1 LEVSVFRYIKSFFV
15 ALNANAHPGDI
26 AHAVALGLLMALVP
40 KANLL
45 WAVLFVFIL
54 FVRVNKGAFFLSL
67 VLLAFVVP
75 FADVAVEAL
84 GYGILSIPFLQGA
97 YAGLYA
103 TPFVGLTRFNNSM
116 VTGSL
121 VAGLILYVPVYALA
135 RFLVDK
141 YRKVLQ
147 PKIANSKFMKVFV
160 NLPFVKQI
168 INAPKPGEFL
178 K

>member
-1 LEVSVFRYIKSFFV
+1 VFRYIKSFFL

-26 AHAVALGLLMALVP
+26 AHGVALGLFLAMVP

-45 WAVLFVFIL
+45 WALLFFFIL

-67 VLLAFVVP
+67 ILLAFVVP

-84 GYGILSIPFLQGA
+84 GYGVLGIPFLQGA
-97 YAGLYA
+97 YTALYA
-103 TPFVGLTRFNNSM
+103 VPFAGLTRFNNSM
-116 VTGSL
+116 VMGGL
-121 VAGLILYVPVYALA
+121 VAGIVLYVPAYAIV
-135 RFLVDK
+135 RFLVDR

-160 NLPFVKQI
+160 NLPLVKQI
-168 INAPKPGEFL
+168 INAPNPGEFL